1 MMRFVRL
8 FFFFAL
14 CGWTTLSAQVADS
27 TAIRFG
33 IGGSFLLN
41 QHRANFDT
49 IPGIASC
56 CRQQYGGAASQ
67 GFGISAFAEYPVVK
81 LTDFATFSV
90 GGRVSYF
97 SGLGARLTAQE
108 KIQVQMATATIQH
121 ELAMTM
127 TSLTLEPMA
136 VLRLLK
142 WLTVSAGF
150 QLGTYLQR
158 NYQYQERIL
167 EPSDLTY
174 SNGATVFNGAS
185 GAIPNVSALQ
195 LALVGGISYELP
207 INREGTVLPTLEAY
221 YTYPLT
227 SPVNGVD
234 WRIASL
240 RLGASLRFS
249 PYRTTDQTPQEIE
262 QRYQENIRFSQ
273 EIARKAI
280 AEAKEARKKELTAK
294 ISELRS
300 VSFDDLET
308 VPGDSSARNV
318 GGKLDVR
325 LSAEN
330 FTIRMSKIPLVQHI
344 ALLPMVFFGENSSV
358 IPTRYKQFPNVS
370 EASSFTSESSVSGA
384 NATLTAKATLSVY
397 YHLLNILAKR
407 LQAAPPDATLKLTGT
422 ALETEQNPT
431 RLAEARANAVS
442 TYLQDVWRIPSQ
454 RMVIAQR
461 VVPPSA
467 QADELRAVEI
477 SSSMPEVL
485 LRPMEVNAVKR
496 TVSPQGLQLG
506 LQIAAGQGLKQ
517 WDLEISQITARE
529 ALTLHSTQ
537 GGATYPQQYVWDI
550 RTNPPVSGEDVSI
563 KLSID
568 DVTNNKIEA
577 PIIAIKVVEEPS
589 KVRMESFTLLPN
601 AESNVVKS
609 LRASITPESR
619 IVGRFSENDS
629 FLKSLALQGL
639 QTRQLPKPLFDSNT
653 PEGRFYNRGA
663 SVEVTK

>member
-8 FFFFAL
+8 LFILAF
-14 CGWTTLSAQVADS
+14 CGCPALSAQVADS

-41 QHRANFDT
+41 QHKANFET

-56 CRQQYGGAASQ
+56 CRQQYGGAVSQ
-67 GFGISAFAEYPVVK
+67 GFGVSAFAEYPVVK
-81 LTDFATFSV
+81 LADFATFSLS
-90 GGRVSYF
+90 GRVSYF

-108 KIQVQMATATIQH
+108 KIQVQMATATVQH
-121 ELAMTM
+121 ELTMTM
-127 TSLTLEPMA
+127 TSLTVEPMA

-142 WLTVSAGF
+142 WLTVSAGV

-167 EPSDLTY
+167 EPSDITY
-174 SNGATVFNGAS
+174 SDGTTVFNGAS
-185 GAIPNVSALQ
+185 GAIPNVSFLH

-221 YTYPLT
+221 YTFPLT

-240 RLGASLRFS
+240 RVGASLRFS
-249 PYRTTDQTPQEIE
+249 PYRTTEQTSQEIE
-262 QRYQENIRFSQ
+262 QKYQENIRFSQ

-294 ISELRS
+294 ISELRP
-300 VSFDDLET
+300 VFFDDLEA

-344 ALLPMVFFGENSSV
+344 SLLPMIFFGENSSV
-358 IPTRYKQFPNVS
+358 IPTRYKQFPNAS
-370 EASSFTSESSVSGA
+370 EAATFTPENVVTGA
-384 NATLTAKATLSVY
+384 NAALTAKATMSAY

-407 LQAAPPDATLKLTGT
+407 LQAAPSDATLKLTGT

-442 TYLQDVWRIPSQ
+442 AYLQDVWRIPSQ
-454 RMVIAQR
+454 RIVIAQR
-461 VVPPSA
+461 VVPSNA
-467 QADELRAVEI
+467 QADELRAVEV
-477 SSSMPEVL
+477 SSSMPEVV
-485 LRPMEVNAVKR
+485 LRPVEVNTEKR
-496 TVSPQGLQLG
+496 TVSPQGLQIG

-550 RTNPPVSGEDVSI
+550 RTSPPVSGEDVSI

-568 DVTNNKIEA
+568 DITNNKIEA

-589 KVRMESFTLLPN
+589 KVRVESFTLLPN
-601 AESNVVKS
+601 MESNIMQT

-619 IVGRFSENDS
+619 VVGRFSENES
-629 FLKSLALQGL
+629 FLKSLALPGL
-639 QTRQLPKPLFDSNT
+639 QTRQIPKPLFDNNT
-653 PEGRFYNRGA
+653 PEGRLYNRGA
-663 SVEVTK
+663 SIEITK